1 MWGEVLSNLR
11 EVEVVVRVVM
21 DTDLLTWTQKVYDIP
36 RNSTEV
42 EAVVRT
48 AGTDL
53 VRWTQEA
60 VDIRMTRSLAAGSVN
75 VGRLQT
81 AVDSGRLV

>member
-21 DTDLLTWTQKVYDIP
+21 DTDLLTWMQKVYDIP

-53 VRWTQEA
+53 VRWTREA
-60 VDIRMTRSLAAGSVN
+60 VDIRMT
-75 VGRLQT
+75 
-81 AVDSGRLV
+81 